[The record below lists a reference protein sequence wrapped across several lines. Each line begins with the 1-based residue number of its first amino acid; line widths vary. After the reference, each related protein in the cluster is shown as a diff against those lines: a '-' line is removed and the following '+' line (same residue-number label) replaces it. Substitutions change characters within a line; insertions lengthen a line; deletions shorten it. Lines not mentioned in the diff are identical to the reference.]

1 MSELTDEVKKV
12 VEWYRDLPKDYSNI
26 SDLMYA
32 RKKLSTYQFYMAV
45 ELGKLRKSWKECEI
59 GTEIVRRRKAVE
71 LIIEGLAMTKVQ
83 EMSRAE
89 ALIMLEAEKIADI
102 GYHNMK
108 FMMDATQEVNN
119 SMMQQIS
126 QLKIEQ
132 KNIAPHT

>member
-119 SMMQQIS
+119 SMMQHIS